1 MENTKY
7 LQRVLKKELMDLSA
21 SEKDLRRLLTDDSG
35 GMLMAEKLS
44 YILEALDKL
53 KSTSNTRYDLALKMI
68 EKVLYL

>member
-1 MENTKY
+1 VENTKY

>member
-1 MENTKY
+1 M
-7 LQRVLKKELMDLSA
+7 LKKELMDLSA